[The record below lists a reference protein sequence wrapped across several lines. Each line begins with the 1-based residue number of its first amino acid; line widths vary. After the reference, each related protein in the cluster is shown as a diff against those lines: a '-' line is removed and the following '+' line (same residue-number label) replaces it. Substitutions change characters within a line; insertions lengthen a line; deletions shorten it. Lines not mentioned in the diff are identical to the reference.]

1 MRGEAEG
8 TDLTRSN
15 FLFMSTN
22 TPKQLKFDLPPSTR
36 VAVVAARFNAEI
48 VDKLLDGCVTRLKEI
63 GLIETNIESYR
74 VPGAFELPV
83 AAKLF
88 VEAKRYDAVILLGCV
103 IRGETYHFETVA
115 NEAARG
121 IQQVAIDSGIP
132 CIFGVLTV
140 ESMDQ
145 ALARSG
151 GAHGHA
157 GISSADA
164 AAEMISL
171 ARKIKR

>member
-1 MRGEAEG
+1 
-8 TDLTRSN
+8 
-15 FLFMSTN
+15 MSTN
-22 TPKQLKFDLPPSTR
+22 SPRQMKFDLPPSTK
-36 VAVVAARFNAEI
+36 VAVVAARFNGEI
-48 VDKLLDGCVTRLKEI
+48 VDKLVAGCISRLKEI
-63 GLIETNIESYR
+63 GLVEANIETHR

-88 VEAKRYDAVILLGCV
+88 VDAKRYDAVILLGCV

-121 IQQVAIDSGIP
+121 IQQVAIDSGVP

-140 ESMDQ
+140 ENLDQ

-151 GAHGHA
+151 GNHGHA

-164 AAEMISL
+164 AAEMIAL
-171 ARKIKR
+171 ARRLKR

>member
-1 MRGEAEG
+1 
-8 TDLTRSN
+8 
-15 FLFMSTN
+15 MSTH
-22 TPKQLKFDLPPSTR
+22 TPKPLNLDLPASTR
-36 VAVVAARFNAEI
+36 IAVVGARFNGEI
-48 VDKLLDGCVTRLKEI
+48 VDRLLAGCVARLKEM
-63 GLIETNIESYR
+63 GLIETNIETHR

-83 AAKLF
+83 AARMF
-88 VEAKRYDAVILLGCV
+88 VETRRYDAVILLGCV

-140 ESMDQ
+140 ENMDQ

-151 GAHGHA
+151 GDHGHA
-157 GISSADA
+157 GISGADA
-164 AAEMISL
+164 AAEMIML
-171 ARKIKR
+171 ARKLKR

>member
-1 MRGEAEG
+1 
-8 TDLTRSN
+8 
-15 FLFMSTN
+15 MSTHS
-22 TPKQLKFDLPPSTR
+22 PKPLHFDLPSSTR
-36 VAVVAARFNAEI
+36 IAIVAARFNADI
-48 VDKLLDGCVTRLKEI
+48 VDVLLAGCVNRLKEI
-63 GLIETNIESYR
+63 GLDEGRIETHR

-83 AAKLF
+83 AAKMF
-88 VEAKRYDAVILLGCV
+88 VETKRYDAVILLGCV

-121 IQQVAIDSGIP
+121 IQQVAIDSGTP

-140 ESMDQ
+140 ETTAQ
-145 ALARSG
+145 ALARAG
-151 GAHGHA
+151 GDHGHA

-164 AAEMISL
+164 AAEMITL

>member
-1 MRGEAEG
+1 
-8 TDLTRSN
+8 
-15 FLFMSTN
+15 MSTHV
-22 TPKQLKFDLPPSTR
+22 PKPLTFDLPPSTR
-36 VAVVAARFNAEI
+36 VAVVAARFNAQI
-48 VDKLLDGCVTRLKEI
+48 VDKLLDGCISRLKEI
-63 GLIETNIESYR
+63 GLIESNIECHR

-88 VEAKRYDAVILLGCV
+88 VDTKRYDAVILLGCV
-103 IRGETYHFETVA
+103 IRGETYQFETVA

-132 CIFGVLTV
+132 CIFGVLPV
-140 ESMDQ
+140 ETMDQ

-164 AAEMISL
+164 AAEMITLSRRL
-171 ARKIKR
+171 KR